1 MTTARK
7 TAAPKPPAAAL
18 AADAHWAATRERL
31 LNRTRPTVRLTIC
44 DDHDAKEALAEA
56 HFVRQRAQAAVDRDS
71 EDEAAKATL
80 GEAAAG
86 LAQAQAAFDKAS
98 IVLRFQA
105 LDRKTYKEFLAAHPP
120 TEDQAEDGYA
130 FNLDTLGPVLIA
142 ASSRDGISEEDAA
155 QFLDDWSQ
163 AEAEALLNTAF
174 GVQREDRMDLGKG

>member
-7 TAAPKPPAAAL
+7 TTAPTPPSAAV

-31 LNRTRPTVRLTIC
+31 RSRSRPTVRLTIC
-44 DDHDAKEALAEA
+44 DDHDAKESLAEA
-56 HFVRQRAQAAVDRDS
+56 RFVHQQAQDAADRAP

-80 GEAAAG
+80 RAAATS
-86 LAQAQAAFDKAS
+86 LTKAQAAVDKAS

-105 LDRKTYKEFLAAHPP
+105 LDRKTYKELLAAHPP

-142 ASSRDGISEEDAA
+142 ASSLDGITEEDAA
-155 QFLDDWSQ
+155 EFLDDWSQ
-163 AEAEALLNTAF
+163 AEAEALLNAAF
-174 GVQREDRMDLGKG
+174 GVQREERMDLGKG